1 MYTITG
7 GGGVV
12 AKTSAERGTV
22 WAVSLRHAAS
32 ETVRPA
38 LLIGGRGG
46 SAVDVAVEASAA

>member
-1 MYTITG
+1 MCYTIVT
-7 GGGVV
+7 
-12 AKTSAERGTV
+12 